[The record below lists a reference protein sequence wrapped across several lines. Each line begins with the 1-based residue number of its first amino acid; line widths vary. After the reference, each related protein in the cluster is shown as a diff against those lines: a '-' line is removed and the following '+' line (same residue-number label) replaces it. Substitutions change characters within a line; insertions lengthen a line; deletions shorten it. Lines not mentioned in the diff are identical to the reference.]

1 MPGSIKHSRRRGT
14 IMNILKEYHCK
25 ECGSTDMWYEVQTR
39 YYWIPETSTYD
50 EDEHHFGWYCNNC
63 YMQGVEVYSALKD

>member
-1 MPGSIKHSRRRGT
+1 MTNENRNYQTESKMPK
-14 IMNILKEYHCK
+14 LKEYHCK